1 MQFKDYDTRR
11 LLRRTVRG
19 GRYTP
24 RPGAEL
30 LIERINTL
38 PEHELQN
45 RQIAAEKAL
54 LNLGITFNVY
64 SNEAQTEKIF
74 PFDIIPRIIQA
85 QEWQRMELGLKQR
98 IHALNLFIHDV
109 YNDQKIIRDGVI
121 PAELVFSADGYRK
134 ACIGLQPPGGVW
146 CHITGTDLVRHAD
159 GRVLRAGRQPALPVR
174 GLLCP
179 REPDD
184 HETHPADG
192 LRCLSCSAGHRI
204 SEPAARYAPR
214 RRPRPGSVHRW
225 SRSGRRG
232 STTRPTSSTV
242 SWLSRWVPSWSKG
255 GPDRSSQRGSCCRRP
270 RGWSG
275 STSSTGGSMT
285 TSWTRLLSVPIRCL
299 ACPG

>member
-1 MQFKDYDTRR
+1 MQFKDYDTEGFYDE
-11 LLRRTVRG
+11 LFEADG
-19 GRYTP
+19 TP

-109 YNDQKIIRDGVI
+109 YNDQKIIKDGVI

-159 GRVLRAGRQPALPVR
+159 GEYYVLEDNLRCPSGVSYVLENRMIMKRTLPMV
-174 GLLCP
+174 
-179 REPDD
+179 
-184 HETHPADG
+184 
-192 LRCLSCSAGHRI
+192 LRCLSCSARSPNIRAGCSI
-204 SEPAARYAPR
+204 CSR

-255 GPDRSSQRGSCCRRP
+255 G
-270 RGWSG
+270 
-275 STSSTGGSMT
+275 T
-285 TSWTRLLSVPIRCL
+285 
-299 ACPG
+299 